1 MRFWATD
8 PARSFAISYQKL
20 ERVQSEVQY
29 DITDADIVLQL
40 HSSRRV
46 QIYLLQGLSDN
57 IVWLVFALL
66 GCFDGGSFVEVASVF
81 DVQALEGI
89 GELED
94 LVLRELRKL
103 PAQLLD
109 PRIYNDI
116 PYQTELCIP
125 L

>member
-1 MRFWATD
+1 M
-8 PARSFAISYQKL
+8 
-20 ERVQSEVQY
+20 QY

-40 HSSRRV
+40 HSSRGV
-46 QIYLLQGLSDN
+46 QIYLLQGLSNN

-66 GCFDGGSFVEVASVF
+66 GCLDGGCFVEVASVF

-103 PAQLLD
+103 PVQLLD
-109 PRIYNDI
+109 PRR
-116 PYQTELCIP
+116 Q
-125 L
+125 